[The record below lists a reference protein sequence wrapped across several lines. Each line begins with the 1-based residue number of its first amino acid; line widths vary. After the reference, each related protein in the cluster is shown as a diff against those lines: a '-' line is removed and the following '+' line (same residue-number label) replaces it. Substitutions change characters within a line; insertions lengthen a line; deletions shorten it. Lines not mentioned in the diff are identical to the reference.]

1 MVKKQYEAL
10 KTQHNVYLMHQSS
23 KLTHNEACKVISKRM
38 SRLIGLISE
47 EKSLSQSEAIGDA
60 LIEMK
65 IVTEQ
70 VGELIND

>member
-1 MVKKQYEAL
+1 
-10 KTQHNVYLMHQSS
+10 
-23 KLTHNEACKVISKRM
+23 M
-38 SRLIGLISE
+38 SRVIGLISE